1 MRGLRILVL
10 GGAGFIGSEA
20 VKNLVKTSDFS
31 ETVIGDIDL
40 EKAKFHSRVKRW
52 KSFSH
57 KGRCTQ

>member
-40 EKAKFHSRVKRW
+40 EKAKFHSRVKR
-52 KSFSH
+52 
-57 KGRCTQ
+57 